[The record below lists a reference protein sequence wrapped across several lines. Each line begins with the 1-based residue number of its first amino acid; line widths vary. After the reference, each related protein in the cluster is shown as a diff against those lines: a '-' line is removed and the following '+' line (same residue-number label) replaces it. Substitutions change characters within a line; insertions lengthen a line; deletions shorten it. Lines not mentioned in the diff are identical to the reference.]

1 MRSTDSHPVN
11 AWVEFSACTTESCG
25 KEGAC
30 LQEGCWHQRPHEGW
44 DVRDAKEKQE
54 YCSTHKQIWRQQ
66 EAQSNQDDSAGLSGV
81 VGDDCMPN
89 YIMKML
95 ALQSRSSNTASPKSR
110 CGDSR
115 KPIPIRTTVPFSMV
129 WWVRNTC

>member
-1 MRSTDSHPVN
+1 MPRLES
-11 AWVEFSACTTESCG
+11 SACITESSE

-44 DVRDAKEKQE
+44 DVGDAKEKQE

-95 ALQSRSSNTASPKSR
+95 ALQSKSRDIASPKSR

-115 KPIPIRTTVPFSMV
+115 KPIQSGRQYPFQWGV
-129 WWVRNTC
+129 G